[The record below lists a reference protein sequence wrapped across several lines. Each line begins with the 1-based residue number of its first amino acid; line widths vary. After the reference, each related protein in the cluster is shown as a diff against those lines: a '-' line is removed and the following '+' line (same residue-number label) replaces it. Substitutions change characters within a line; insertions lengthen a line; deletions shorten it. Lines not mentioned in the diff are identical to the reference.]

1 MARNRLYIGNL
12 PYKTCTEDAI
22 RELLAPRTP
31 TEIKI
36 INDRETGRPRGF
48 AFVSFATDI
57 EALETIEHFNGM
69 TIDGRDI
76 IVNEAREPQRGSG
89 SGGGPRG
96 GGGRNTRRDA
106 GSGGQRER
114 SDDSRG
120 DDYDRAWKR

>member
-12 PYKTCTEDAI
+12 PYKTCTEDALT
-22 RELLAPRTP
+22 ELLAPHTP

-48 AFVSFATDI
+48 AFVSFATDV
-57 EALETIEHFNGM
+57 EASETIEHLNGT

-76 IVNEAREPQRGSG
+76 IVNEAREPQRGGG
-89 SGGGPRG
+89 SGGPRG

-114 SDDSRG
+114 SDDN
-120 DDYDRAWKR
+120 YDRAWKR